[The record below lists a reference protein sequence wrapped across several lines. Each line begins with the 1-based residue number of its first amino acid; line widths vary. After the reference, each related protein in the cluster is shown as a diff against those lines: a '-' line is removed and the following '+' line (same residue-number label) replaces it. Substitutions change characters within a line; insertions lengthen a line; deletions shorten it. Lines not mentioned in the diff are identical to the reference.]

1 MGHFAVIDYLL
12 GMTDVAVGDAK
23 ELEATVR
30 RAAEGDESALARLV
44 AEHHASMTRVAFVI
58 VGDPTLAADAV
69 QAAWA
74 IAWRRLGGLRDPAQV
89 RAWLVAIAANEAR
102 KALQRGRRRPVVDL
116 SASLDRHADGDPADV
131 IGLVDLERA
140 LRRLKP
146 EERSL
151 IALRYVAGLDSTE
164 IAAQLGGSASGVR
177 SRLSRILDR
186 LRTDLDHD

>member
-1 MGHFAVIDYLL
+1 MGHSAGVGYLL
-12 GMTDVAVGDAK
+12 DMTDVAVGDAT

-30 RAAEGDESALARLV
+30 RAAEGDESALAQLV
-44 AEHHASMTRVAFVI
+44 VEHHASITRVAFVI
-58 VGDPTLAADAV
+58 VGDPALAADAV

-74 IAWRRLGGLRDPAQV
+74 IAWRRLGGLRDPAQI

-116 SASLDRHADGDPADV
+116 SASLDRHGDGDPADV

-146 EERSL
+146 DERSL

>member
-1 MGHFAVIDYLL
+1 MGQSTVIGHLPD
-12 GMTDVAVGDAK
+12 MTDVAVGDAT

-30 RAAEGDESALARLV
+30 RAAEGDATAFAHLV
-44 AEHHASMTRVAFVI
+44 AAHHASMMRVAYVI
-58 VGDPTLAADAV
+58 VGDAAVASDAA

-74 IAWRRLGGLRDPAQV
+74 IAWQRLGGLRDPAQV

-102 KALQRGRRRPVVDL
+102 QALRRGRRRPVVDL
-116 SASLDRHADGDPADV
+116 SASLDQRGDGDPAES

>member
-1 MGHFAVIDYLL
+1 MGHSAVIRHLPDMTDFAVP
-12 GMTDVAVGDAK
+12 DATT
-23 ELEATVR
+23 LEVTVR
-30 RAAEGDESALARLV
+30 RAAAGDEAAFARLV
-44 AEHHASMTRVAFVI
+44 AEHHGSMTRVAFVI
-58 VGDPTLAADAV
+58 VGDPAMAADAV

-74 IAWRRLGGLRDPAQV
+74 IAWQRLGGLRDPAQV

-102 KALQRGRRRPVVDL
+102 QSLRRGRRRPVIDL
-116 SASLDRHADGDPADV
+116 SGSFDRRGEGDPADA

-146 EERSL
+146 DERSL
-151 IALRYVAGLDSTE
+151 IALRYVAGLDSIQ

-177 SRLSRILDR
+177 SRLSRILER

>member
-1 MGHFAVIDYLL
+1 
-12 GMTDVAVGDAK
+12 MTDVAASDATA
-23 ELEATVR
+23 LETTVR
-30 RAAEGDESALARLV
+30 RAAEGDESAFARLV

-58 VGDPTLAADAV
+58 VGDPAIAADAV

-74 IAWRRLGGLRDPAQV
+74 IAWQRLGGLRDPAQL

-102 KALQRGRRRPVVDL
+102 QALRRGRRRPVVDL
-116 SASLDRHADGDPADV
+116 SASLDRRGDGDPADT

-164 IAAQLGGSASGVR
+164 IATQLGGSASGVR

-186 LRTDLDHD
+186 LRTDLDHG

>member
-1 MGHFAVIDYLL
+1 
-12 GMTDVAVGDAK
+12 MTDVAVSEASA
-23 ELEATVR
+23 LETTVR
-30 RAAEGDESALARLV
+30 RAAEGDESAFARLV

-58 VGDPTLAADAV
+58 VGDPAIAADAV

-74 IAWRRLGGLRDPAQV
+74 IAWQRLGGLRDPAQV
-89 RAWLVAIAANEAR
+89 HAWLVAIAANEAR
-102 KALQRGRRRPVVDL
+102 QVLRRGRRRPLVDL
-116 SASLDRHADGDPADV
+116 SASLDRHGDGDPADA

-146 EERSL
+146 DERGL
-151 IALRYVAGLDSTE
+151 IALRYVAGLDSTQ

-177 SRLSRILDR
+177 SRLSRILER